1 LATSQALLIDIGMR
15 GCGRAGGDKLIEDNF
30 DVWGAIVLALGVV
43 IAAFA
48 IMVFS
53 VYYIPVGS

>member
-1 LATSQALLIDIGMR
+1 MR